1 MRNRNP
7 KKNFKRILG
16 TMKKQSFPNIWFA
29 DEKRNRSITKMM
41 AFNARGSLEIEPDFL
56 EFKGQKIKFRISN
69 VKQVSITRQ
78 QIPWIQYLIMNIIM
92 IVYFVLIAKNLPPV
106 DYLLPFMLSLL
117 LVANAFGLIVG
128 YSTKWVKVEYA
139 DDNNETCRVFL
150 ADGSSFGWGGVF
162 GGTEN
167 LYQSIK
173 LLTKKEKSTTT

>member
-1 MRNRNP
+1 
-7 KKNFKRILG
+7 
-16 TMKKQSFPNIWFA
+16 MKKQSFPNIWFA

-41 AFNARGSLEIEPDFL
+41 AFTARGSLEIEPDFL
-56 EFKGQKIKFRISN
+56 EFKGRKIKFRISN
-69 VKQVSITRQ
+69 IKQVSITRQ
-78 QIPWIQYLIMNIIM
+78 QIPWIQYPIMNIIM

-128 YSTKWVKVEYA
+128 YITKWVKIEYA

-150 ADGSSFGWGGVF
+150 ADGSFFGWGGVF
-162 GGTEN
+162 GGTEK

-173 LLTKKEKSTTT
+173 LLTKKEKSITL